1 LKLYPSGKYTQWV
14 KDRLALYKA
23 SQPWLFA
30 SLSRQMSGPAQ
41 VNTEMQ
47 YSEYGS
53 LTMEAYLGASQ
64 TTSMAPVG
72 TAIVPTTVSATDQKS
87 VISNV
92 NLTARANNNEYD
104 NRLVFQD
111 FYSANYLPGQANTNR
126 LGSAFYEVKD
136 RIDNYSF
143 KVGRQS
149 GVGGGVMGRF
159 DGISAGYGISPDY
172 KVNIVAGQLSDV
184 TSDEQPKFTGASLD
198 FGMRNPVGGS
208 FYYIDQTV
216 YGITDRKAVGGNLR
230 YFEPAFNVM
239 SMFDYDLQF
248 REINIMTVQGTIN
261 GGGKGNDYNFLV
273 DRRKSPILD
282 LRNAISG
289 STVSLTSMIQNGAA
303 VSDLLFWANQRITTT
318 TMAAAGMVNHLNEQW
333 TMGTDVSYSITD
345 ALAASGQYDTNGNCV
360 DAAVGCVAATP
371 SSGPAWSVSERLT
384 GIGVFRPRDVS
395 NLSVNYSRSETS
407 TSEGVQFSNHTDMA
421 DKWTLDTTLGVGTQ
435 SDSSGGKSN
444 NLAPSARVSY
454 KMKNDLTLDSQLGL
468 TWSTTTNSALSI
480 SSKSFQDFMSFGFRF
495 DF

>member
-1 LKLYPSGKYTQWV
+1 
-14 KDRLALYKA
+14 
-23 SQPWLFA
+23 
-30 SLSRQMSGPAQ
+30 
-41 VNTEMQ
+41 
-47 YSEYGS
+47 
-53 LTMEAYLGASQ
+53 MEAYLGASK
-64 TTSMAPVG
+64 TTSLAPVG
-72 TAIVPTTVSATDQKS
+72 TAVVPTTVSSTDQKS